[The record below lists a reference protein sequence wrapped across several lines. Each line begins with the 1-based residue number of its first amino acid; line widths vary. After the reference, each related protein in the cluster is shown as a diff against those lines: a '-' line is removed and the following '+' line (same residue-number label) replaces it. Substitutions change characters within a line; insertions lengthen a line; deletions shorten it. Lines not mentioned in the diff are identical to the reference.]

1 MGERQ
6 ADADLFL
13 GRCSGPSLGALLA
26 AARSVPVDPD
36 AERRALAAYRAARER
51 GAHGARP
58 RRRDDWTDRAHVSDR
73 TDRTDRGPL
82 PDPSDP
88 SDPSDPA
95 DPSDGSGL
103 DGRAGDRADRADLT

>member
-13 GRCSGPSLGALLA
+13 GRCPGPSLGALLA

-82 PDPSDP
+82 PDPTDP
-88 SDPSDPA
+88 TDPR
-95 DPSDGSGL
+95 DGSDL
-103 DGRAGDRADRADLT
+103 DGRAGERPDRADLT

>member
-1 MGERQ
+1 MGKRQ

-13 GRCSGPSLGALLA
+13 GRCPGPSLGVLLA
-26 AARSVPVDPD
+26 AARTVPVDPD

-73 TDRTDRGPL
+73 TARGAVPDPTDPTDGSDLDGRTDR
-82 PDPSDP
+82 
-88 SDPSDPA
+88 A
-95 DPSDGSGL
+95 GL
-103 DGRAGDRADRADLT
+103 T

>member
-13 GRCSGPSLGALLA
+13 GRCPGPSLGALLA
-26 AARSVPVDPD
+26 AARTVPVDPD

-73 TDRTDRGPL
+73 TARGAVPDPTDPTDPTDGSDLDGRTDR
-82 PDPSDP
+82 
-88 SDPSDPA
+88 A
-95 DPSDGSGL
+95 GL
-103 DGRAGDRADRADLT
+103 T

>member
-82 PDPSDP
+82 PDPADP
-88 SDPSDPA
+88 ADPA

-103 DGRAGDRADRADLT
+103 DGRAGERADRADLT

>member
-13 GRCSGPSLGALLA
+13 GRCPGPSLGALLA
-26 AARSVPVDPD
+26 AARTVPVDPD
-36 AERRALAAYRAARER
+36 AERRALAAYRVAREC

-73 TDRTDRGPL
+73 TARGAVPDPTDPTDPTDGSDLDGRTDR
-82 PDPSDP
+82 
-88 SDPSDPA
+88 A
-95 DPSDGSGL
+95 GL
-103 DGRAGDRADRADLT
+103 T